1 MAIMRRVL
9 HFTARRVHWQSA
21 GNGRYALSMLGDGER
36 HQSAIVGWS
45 NAANLDTPAAF
56 QENTSFREL
65 LHRVLHQHAHE
76 DPELQALAQHQSWA
90 GFTSPISAWTRIP
103 DPDDIVGSV
112 LIETNEGGDAKLKAD
127 SYQAMPA
134 HRLVSGHGLFRLSD
148 FLEKRLLETLRSG
161 E

>member
-1 MAIMRRVL
+1 MAIVRRVL

-76 DPELQALAQHQSWA
+76 DPELQALAQYQKLGWLHVADQ
-90 GFTSPISAWTRIP
+90 RIP